1 MIMKKLKVTTAI
13 VAVTLSGTMALSDG
27 YGPFPV
33 TLKGYSGDKK
43 IQFLI
48 QDKLQDTYWSKV

>member
-13 VAVTLSGTMALSDG
+13 VAVALSGTMALSDG

-33 TLKGYSGDKK
+33 TLKGYCGDK
-43 IQFLI
+43 
-48 QDKLQDTYWSKV
+48 TNTVSY

>member
-13 VAVTLSGTMALSDG
+13 VAVALSGTMALSDG

-33 TLKGYSGDKK
+33 TLKGYSGDKTNSE
-43 IQFLI
+43 FFSL
-48 QDKLQDTYWSKV
+48 